1 MRARPPGQKAEA
13 GSTAEQLD
21 CGAGGDLGRH
31 GGRVESGLLVE
42 VRRRVDPEF
51 WEEGERREEANE
63 GSERI
68 KRRRC

>member
-1 MRARPPGQKAEA
+1 M
-13 GSTAEQLD
+13 
-21 CGAGGDLGRH
+21 
-31 GGRVESGLLVE
+31 ESGLLVE

-68 KRRRC
+68 KRGGDGEGWSETVGGWV